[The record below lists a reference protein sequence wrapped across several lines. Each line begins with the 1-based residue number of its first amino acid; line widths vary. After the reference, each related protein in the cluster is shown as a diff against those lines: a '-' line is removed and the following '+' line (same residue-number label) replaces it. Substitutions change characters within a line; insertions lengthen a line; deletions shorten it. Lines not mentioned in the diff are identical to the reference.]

1 MMSFKKIMIVDG
13 GTKGSQI
20 AFQIAFSGFDVV
32 LYETNPKDIQSI
44 KRYLNILKSQRPNT

>member
-1 MMSFKKIMIVDG
+1 MSFKKIMIVDG

-20 AFQIAFSGFDVV
+20 SFQIAFSGFDVV

>member
-1 MMSFKKIMIVDG
+1 MMSFKKVMIVDG

-20 AFQIAFSGFDVV
+20 AFQIAFSGFDVA

>member
-20 AFQIAFSGFDVV
+20 SFQIAFSGFDVAI
-32 LYETNPKDIQSI
+32 YETKVNM
-44 KRYLNILKSQRPNT
+44 RFRVV

>member
-13 GTKGSQI
+13 GTKGCQI
-20 AFQIAFSGFDVV
+20 AFQIAFSGFDVA

-44 KRYLNILKSQRPNT
+44 IKKIYQISINSK